1 MKIRLA
7 EKKEAEQIAE
17 IHKTEIKK
25 GFLSSLRGPF
35 LTNLYSAII
44 ESEFSFCVVSEKDG
58 RVVGFIAG
66 VLDINKFYGYFLKKY
81 FFQSVLMLL
90 PQIFNF
96 KKLKKIFESLFYPK
110 KENNL
115 PKAELLTIAVKKE
128 FQGQGIAKQMFE
140 KFVSEIKNRKVGI
153 FKVIVGEELKP
164 AIKFYEKNGFQ
175 FLKKI
180 SIHNKQASRVYVYPI
195 N

>member
-1 MKIRLA
+1 MKICLA

-25 GFLSSLRGPF
+25 GFLSSLKKPF

-44 ESEFSFCVVSEKDG
+44 ESDFSFCVAAEKDNQ
-58 RVVGFIAG
+58 VIGFIAG
-66 VLDINKFYGYFLKKY
+66 TSSINKVYSYFLKKY

-128 FQGQGIAKQMFE
+128 FQGQGIANQMFE
-140 KFVSEIKNRKVGI
+140 KFVSEMKNRQVEI

-164 AIKFYEKNGFQ
+164 SIKFYEKNGFQ